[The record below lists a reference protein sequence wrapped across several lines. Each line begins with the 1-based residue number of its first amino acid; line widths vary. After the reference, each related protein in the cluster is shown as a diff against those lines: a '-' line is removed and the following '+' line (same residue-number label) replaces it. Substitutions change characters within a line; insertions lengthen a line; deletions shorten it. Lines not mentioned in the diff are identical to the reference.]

1 MWKRQRLRATELG
14 ASLPDLMIQVQAIE
28 KIALKVL
35 NGNPQSM
42 FRVSSFRMESNV
54 DERPSETSILQ
65 FHELLLAEMDMLATG
80 SIAGTMENATVKA
93 MAPGGASN
101 QDKTMGQDK
110 NSNKSFPCKF
120 WGTPSGCRHGKT
132 MLFPTPKFGR
142 SVLEVLC
149 LFQYGTSQK

>member
-1 MWKRQRLRATELG
+1 MQRLEQRVTTLLMTTLPDELKNDVIANRTLWPAAILFRVLRSFQPGGWSERADLLKALTGTSTATSPAMAASQLRMWKRQRLRATELG

-65 FHELLLAEMDMLATG
+65 FHELF
-80 SIAGTMENATVKA
+80 AG
-93 MAPGGASN
+93 
-101 QDKTMGQDK
+101 
-110 NSNKSFPCKF
+110 
-120 WGTPSGCRHGKT
+120 
-132 MLFPTPKFGR
+132 
-142 SVLEVLC
+142 
-149 LFQYGTSQK
+149 